1 MICEEESKHG
11 FNFKEVPQQCHTCL
25 SVSRKLSPLGPN
37 MDILRKII
45 PQCTYWSTCNM
56 KSVGICWECNSV
68 LVKILEFQNKVLR
81 ATEILQLGQAYLYST
96 LSNLTSVIF
105 NDSSTNVIN
114 ITETDTDTKLET
126 IDYDIKDDTG
136 HISDE
141 FTQTIEIESFK
152 IELNEVVE
160 NNKKVKNN
168 KWAMKK
174 ALLNK
179 KPKFKVILDYKDI
192 FRKIKI
198 SSEEIRLCLEKE
210 RDSEPYKTK
219 KYKCESCVVGFKD
232 ENALARHSERYHS
245 QSLGTYICDICHTHK
260 SKKNQ
265 IVQHIAT
272 HYNKYVCVL
281 CPYSCYHKRHRIS
294 HWKTHRKA
302 FQCIKCKLKFGARR
316 EFFKHYK
323 EWHEKYICHHC
334 GVSFKMRYCIKDHI
348 RKQHSPFVCK
358 QCDKSFSRY
367 NGLWLHNKDPVSGLR
382 QSVHKEDLYEGPL
395 RPCASA
401 QVQVQMR
408 AVRQEFSAQRGPVP
422 A

>member
-25 SVSRKLSPLGPN
+25 S
-37 MDILRKII
+37 
-45 PQCTYWSTCNM
+45 STCNM

-160 NNKKVKNN
+160 NNKK
-168 KWAMKK
+168 
-174 ALLNK
+174 
-179 KPKFKVILDYKDI
+179 
-192 FRKIKI
+192 
-198 SSEEIRLCLEKE
+198 
-210 RDSEPYKTK
+210 
-219 KYKCESCVVGFKD
+219 
-232 ENALARHSERYHS
+232 
-245 QSLGTYICDICHTHK
+245 SLGTYICDICHTHK

-272 HYNKYVCVL
+272 HYNK
-281 CPYSCYHKRHRIS
+281 
-294 HWKTHRKA
+294 
-302 FQCIKCKLKFGARR
+302 ARR

-348 RKQHSPFVCK
+348 R
-358 QCDKSFSRY
+358 
-367 NGLWLHNKDPVSGLR
+367 
-382 QSVHKEDLYEGPL
+382 
-395 RPCASA
+395 
-401 QVQVQMR
+401 
-408 AVRQEFSAQRGPVP
+408 
-422 A
+422 